1 MTGRLAKAKSHL
13 FLGRKQN
20 NIQGFG
26 SVKHS
31 FSTSL
36 ADLCV
41 QKLE

>member
-13 FLGRKQN
+13 FFGGGQK